1 MWVKNLSGPRLYEN
15 GYSRKLASF
24 IYTCLLADFF
34 LQKHRWINYQQL
46 KTQNSC
52 KPMRKRRD
60 REWYNSCISYIN
72 PLVYI
77 NFWPYPYT
85 FLAQRR
91 NLWCKLKGGVVA
103 YWYVS
108 RLLDLPVLGLILGP
122 GPLHR
127 SFWGAADCT
136 VNTVQIK
143 KENTIGPGWLLK
155 ADQLTCSSNIKGSR
169 KYGSDPD
176 TWDRAW
182 LIAASAFIPSV
193 GQKRAPE

>member
-1 MWVKNLSGPRLYEN
+1 MGIPESWRVLFI
-15 GYSRKLASF
+15 LAF
-24 IYTCLLADFF
+24 WQIFF
-34 LQKHRWINYQQL
+34 SESIGGLITNSWKHKIPANPCGRDGG
-46 KTQNSC
+46 
-52 KPMRKRRD
+52 D

-143 KENTIGPGWLLK
+143 KENTIGSGWLLK